1 MPDEVSAQP
10 GMMDQISAAGN
21 EFFGDALLGDQL
33 DQLATEKPDLA
44 KEILLSMDSEAK
56 QLIDKN
62 GQINRDALRKQLT
75 LTEKFSLM
83 AKMWIAE
90 NLSGSIM
97 DGVVG
102 EGKKIETTSF
112 ADTIASVKEENKLD
126 DHNIYYPTAEGNMGK
141 ATMLWNL
148 KGQVETGDEST
159 LKFMT
164 GSTLVM
170 PAEDNSE
177 ESILGLDVTAAL
189 QIGLLKH
196 GITLKTYGVN
206 ETIPEPGDKEIQIVF
221 APPVGFPMKADGTL
235 DIDSVKKYAELYK
248 REKGGVQ
255 WFTNQHLMAA
265 VMTSADPTKI
275 DENMAKC
282 GLSGEEV
289 KAQLNSI
296 VTGVPVVA
304 TAPVT
309 GEAAVVAAA
318 PAEGAETTGTAAPT
332 EEPKPE

>member
-1 MPDEVSAQP
+1 MI
-10 GMMDQISAAGN
+10 DQISTAGN
-21 EFFGDALLGDQL
+21 EFFGDAVTGDYL
-33 DQLATEKPDLA
+33 EELVREKHDLV
-44 KEILLSMDSEAK
+44 KEILLSMRDLAK
-56 QLIDKN
+56 LVIDEE
-62 GQINRDALRKQLT
+62 GRINLEALRKHLT

-83 AKMWIAE
+83 AKVWIAE

-102 EGKKIETTSF
+102 EGKKIETSTF
-112 ADTIASVKEENKLD
+112 ADTLASVKAENKLND
-126 DHNIYYPTAEGNMGK
+126 QNIYYPTAEGNLGK

-148 KGQVETGDEST
+148 KGQVDSEDEST

-196 GITLKTYGVN
+196 GITLKTYGLG
-206 ETIPEPGDKEIQIVF
+206 ETINAPGDKEIQIVF
-221 APPVGFPMKADGTL
+221 APPAGLPVKSDGAL
-235 DIDSVKKYAELYK
+235 DIDSVKKFADLYK
-248 REKGGVQ
+248 REGGGVQ
-255 WFTNQHLMAA
+255 WFANPLLMAA
-265 VMTSADPTKI
+265 VMTAVKADAIKTDATKL
-275 DENMAKC
+275 DEIMAQF
-282 GLSGEEV
+282 GQSGEEI

-304 TAPVT
+304 TA
-309 GEAAVVAAA
+309 EAEEKPAADA
-318 PAEGAETTGTAAPT
+318 PAEGAETAAPT
-332 EEPKPE
+332 EESTTTN